1 VPAASIVLYADAFDR
16 FYEAV
21 SFAAGARAQGKTVLF
36 FLRGPALK
44 AFLHDAWQPPADPA
58 VQKGF
63 AQFPGNGPRDT
74 LQTLREAGGLRL
86 YACSAWVRLLGLDTG
101 ETAARVDAVIGL
113 NAFLSQAEGGTI
125 LYI

>member
-1 VPAASIVLYADAFDR
+1 VPVAAIVLYADGLDR

-44 AFLHDAWQPPADPA
+44 AYLKDAWRPPSDPA
-58 VQKGF
+58 VQKGLSS
-63 AQFPGNGPRDT
+63 FPGNGPQDT
-74 LQTLREAGGLRL
+74 LRTLRDAGLRL
-86 YACSAWVRLLGLDTG
+86 YACSAWVRLLALDNG
-101 ETAARVDAVIGL
+101 EVAAHVDAVVGL

-125 LYI
+125 LYL